1 MTSKTALILCAALLS
16 ACAEKA
22 PVTASQGAAEPA
34 MAMIARGI
42 AMPAGYKVDAG
53 RTLIFGTDETWTG
66 RLSYS
71 TKTSP
76 EDVFE
81 FLHKEMPNFGWAELA
96 SMRSDSS
103 VLTFTSD
110 NTNRIATINIGRG
123 SMLGSTEV
131 DLVVAPKQAGKPGP
145 LSARAR

>member
-1 MTSKTALILCAALLS
+1 MIKQTALILGVIVLA

-22 PVTASQGAAEPA
+22 PVTSTQAAAEPA
-34 MAMIARGI
+34 MAMIAKGI
-42 AMPAGYKVDAG
+42 AMPAGYNVDAA

-71 TKTSP
+71 TKTSA
-76 EDVFE
+76 EDVFD

-110 NTNRIATINIGRG
+110 ATNRVATVHIGRG
-123 SMLGSTEV
+123 SMLGLTEV
-131 DLVVAPKQAGKPGP
+131 DLVVAPKQSMKPSP
-145 LSARAR
+145 QSAARR